1 MTTFEMRYEASMLY
15 DEQTVPEQLE
25 SRPCGDIQCSALRI
39 HVLIPVQYLAVSR
52 ITGLTGHRSVSYS
65 E

>member
-1 MTTFEMRYEASMLY
+1 MLY

-39 HVLIPVQYLAVSR
+39 HVLIPVQYSAVSR
-52 ITGLTGHRSVSYS
+52 ITVASPIVNEAVLKTRVR
-65 E
+65 